1 MNEIT
6 LDEAIIHTEKV
17 IKENKEKCDW
27 HKEHPTVWNDDGRL
41 IEKCNKSV
49 EEHERLA
56 EWLKELEQYRTI
68 STVEEC
74 REATKFKKY
83 FDELY
88 GQGLEIANWHQ
99 NGDLEPFDNFYDS
112 AIDLKR
118 REIMKDK
125 YLYRAKVKDRLTG
138 HKELDWV
145 IGNLIE
151 EQTEETLTPEKD
163 LISEEE
169 RAKIVDTIEGL
180 FNICTNEY
188 ELKELLDI
196 FEDTIEQETENVM
209 YELEHF

>member
-1 MNEIT
+1 M
-6 LDEAIIHTEKV
+6 
-17 IKENKEKCDW
+17 
-27 HKEHPTVWNDDGRL
+27 
-41 IEKCNKSV
+41 
-49 EEHERLA
+49 
-56 EWLKELEQYRTI
+56 
-68 STVEEC
+68 EEC

-151 EQTEETLTPEKD
+151 EQTEKTLTPEKD

-209 YELEHF
+209 YELEKF